1 MVAAEASERAGA
13 TPGSPG
19 PASRTLFVIPTY
31 NEALNVPRLA
41 EPLDAVRKKLDFDL
55 LFVDDDSP
63 DGTAGHV
70 EQLRRTRPWIHLM
83 QRPRR
88 QGLGSAYRDGF
99 RWGLSRGYDRVGE
112 MDADLSHDPAAIP
125 DIAGSIDRGA
135 ALALGSRYVPGG
147 SVEGWPISRRAL
159 SRGANIFAR
168 TLLRLSIHDVTCG
181 FRLYTAP
188 AARHVLE
195 TGTLCD
201 GYGFQVE
208 ATVSLVRGGFRVD
221 EVPIHFTDRTLGSS
235 KMSFAITRE
244 AARRC
249 FALALRGPGSE
260 PLPSTSGSLAPAP
273 TLAADPSEEPR

>member
-1 MVAAEASERAGA
+1 MPS
-13 TPGSPG
+13 
-19 PASRTLFVIPTY
+19 TLFVIPTY

-55 LFVDDDSP
+55 LFVDDNSP
-63 DGTAGHV
+63 DGTAEEV
-70 EQLRRTRPWIHLM
+70 EELRRTRPWIHLM
-83 QRPRR
+83 HRPGR

-112 MDADLSHDPAAIP
+112 MDADLSHDPAALP

-147 SVEGWPISRRAL
+147 SVDGWPVSRRAL
-159 SRGANIFAR
+159 SRGANLFAR
-168 TLLRLSIHDVTCG
+168 GLLRLSIHDVTSG

-188 AARHVLE
+188 AARHVIE

-208 ATVSLVRGGFRVD
+208 ATVSLVRGGFAVE

-249 FALALRGPGSE
+249 FALAFREPGGAAVAS
-260 PLPSTSGSLAPAP
+260 APHTFAP
-273 TLAADPSEEPR
+273 TPELAADPSEEQR